1 MSDKLDAYSP
11 APSAH
16 FTVPFADLSAAD
28 VDRAGAKNASLGE
41 MIRALG
47 HSGVAVPPG
56 FAVTVEAYR
65 VFLRDTGLDVL
76 IGSCLARL
84 AAEEMS
90 LSEAG
95 ATIRD
100 AVMKA
105 AMPVALAREISEAY
119 RALGGADVA
128 VRSSATAED
137 LPDAS
142 FAGQLDTFLNVSGEG
157 AVIEACKRCYAS
169 LFTNRVM
176 AYRHAR
182 GFRHDDV
189 ALSVGIQRMVRADLG
204 AAGVMFTL
212 DTESGF
218 RDVVR
223 IDGAWGLGESVVQGS
238 VDPDAFMVFKPLLG
252 KGECRP
258 IIEKRLGAKQRKMVY
273 RKSGAGMTRTVVTR
287 KADRT
292 RFVLSDDDILRLAT
306 WGVAIESHYGRP
318 MDIEWAMDGK
328 SGKLFVVQARPE
340 TVRSRDSGELF
351 KTYRVTRTR
360 ERLASG
366 YAIGDGLAVGKACRL
381 DSPEEADHF
390 PDGAVLVTA
399 MTDPDW
405 VPLMRRA
412 SAIVTDHGGR
422 TSHAAIV
429 CRELGLPAVTGTG
442 NATHSVKDGA
452 MVTVSCAE
460 GDKGH
465 VYAGEAEYEMET
477 IRLDAIPRTRTKVML
492 NVGDPASAFRWWRLP
507 SDGVG
512 LARLEFV
519 VSNLIKC
526 HPKALAN
533 FDTLT
538 DASLKRRIEAITAGY
553 PDKGRFFVETLAH
566 GIAKIAAAAYPRQV
580 IVRLTDFKS
589 NEYAD
594 LIGGEGFE
602 PTEENP
608 MLGWR
613 GASRYYHPDYAAVFG
628 LECAAI
634 RFVRQAIGLDNVSVM
649 VPFCRTPEEADW
661 VLELMADHGL
671 ASGCDGLE
679 VYVMCE
685 VPSNAIL
692 AEQFAERFDGFSI
705 GSNDLTQLLLGID
718 RDSDRLAGLF
728 DERNDAVLAVI
739 EDVTRRAHA
748 CGCRVGLCGQAPSDH
763 PDFARHLV
771 DMGIDSVSV
780 TPDSFLRVKREIAAA
795 EARVLE
801 PSRERPRVLAAVP
814 RPRRRQPD
822 ISPASAAE

>member
-1 MSDKLDAYSP
+1 M
-11 APSAH
+11 
-16 FTVPFADLSAAD
+16 
-28 VDRAGAKNASLGE
+28 N
-41 MIRALG
+41 
-47 HSGVAVPPG
+47 
-56 FAVTVEAYR
+56 
-65 VFLRDTGLDVL
+65 
-76 IGSCLARL
+76 
-84 AAEEMS
+84 
-90 LSEAG
+90 
-95 ATIRD
+95 
-100 AVMKA
+100 
-105 AMPVALAREISEAY
+105 
-119 RALGGADVA
+119 
-128 VRSSATAED
+128 
-137 LPDAS
+137 
-142 FAGQLDTFLNVSGEG
+142 
-157 AVIEACKRCYAS
+157 
-169 LFTNRVM
+169 
-176 AYRHAR
+176 
-182 GFRHDDV
+182 
-189 ALSVGIQRMVRADLG
+189 
-204 AAGVMFTL
+204 
-212 DTESGF
+212 
-218 RDVVR
+218 
-223 IDGAWGLGESVVQGS
+223 
-238 VDPDAFMVFKPLLG
+238 
-252 KGECRP
+252 
-258 IIEKRLGAKQRKMVY
+258 
-273 RKSGAGMTRTVVTR
+273 
-287 KADRT
+287 
-292 RFVLSDDDILRLAT
+292 
-306 WGVAIESHYGRP
+306 
-318 MDIEWAMDGK
+318 
-328 SGKLFVVQARPE
+328 
-340 TVRSRDSGELF
+340 SGELF
-351 KTYRVTRTR
+351 KTYRVTKTR

-366 YAIGDGLAVGKACRL
+366 YAIGDGLAVGAACRL
-381 DSPEEADHF
+381 DSPEDGDRF
-390 PDGAVLVTA
+390 PDGAVLVTE

-442 NATHSVKDGA
+442 NATESIKDGA
-452 MVTVSCAE
+452 RITVSCAE
-460 GDKGH
+460 GDTGH
-465 VYAGEAEYEMET
+465 VYAGEAEYDLET
-477 IRLDAIPRTRTKVML
+477 IRLDAIPETRTRVML
-492 NVGDPASAFRWWRLP
+492 NVADPASAFRWWQLP

-538 DASLKRRIEAITAGY
+538 DPALKRRIEAVTAGY
-553 PDKGRFFVETLAH
+553 PDKGRFFVETLAR
-566 GIAKIAAAAYPRQV
+566 GIARIAAAVFPRKV

-594 LIGGEGFE
+594 LIGGEQFE

-634 RFVRQAIGLDNVSVM
+634 RFVRQGIGLDNVSVM

-748 CGCRVGLCGQAPSDH
+748 CGCKVGLCGQAPSDH

-771 DMGIDSVSV
+771 EMGIDSVSV

-795 EARVLE
+795 EGSAFE
-801 PSRERPRVLAAVP
+801 PAHGRAPVLAAVP
-814 RPRRRQPD
+814 RPRRRQPN